1 MSGFLE
7 KRLLRKSAQRWATVA
22 QQASG
27 MPPEE
32 LRGLQRMAM
41 RLRASLDQ
49 VTTAAETALIP
60 DGQAGIPWP
69 DQCDWA
75 WRPEPWHSPRRPA
88 GITEVSS
95 PHRLSDS
102 VTLFHDCARSEIIL
116 RQLRN
121 TDPGVTAG
129 FGLVMDVYRFDGS
142 FLSLVLSLPPEGV
155 AGLTRNHYF
164 SLRARVDRENPIE
177 IYARLNVQHGPNT
190 EQIVRQLDQSGEV
203 GLAEFDLAY
212 ANINEKRVEKA
223 WIDLIFE
230 SPAMN
235 QVQILDL
242 TLTRA
247 PRADM

>member
-7 KRLLRKSAQRWATVA
+7 KRLLKKSAQRWTAMA
-22 QQASG
+22 ARAPEL
-27 MPPEE
+27 PPQE
-32 LRGLQRMAM
+32 LRELQRMAT
-41 RLRASLDQ
+41 RLRASLDT
-49 VTTAAETALIP
+49 VSVAAGTALIP
-60 DGQAGIPWP
+60 DGQADILRP

-75 WRPEPWHSPRRPA
+75 WRPGPWCAPRRPA
-88 GITEVSS
+88 GITEVPS
-95 PHRLSDS
+95 PHMLSES
-102 VTLFHDCARSEIIL
+102 VTLFHDCARSEITL
-116 RQLRN
+116 RQVRN
-121 TDPGVTAG
+121 TDPAVPAA
-129 FGLVMDVYRFDGS
+129 FGQVMDVYRFDGS
-142 FLSLVLSLPPEGV
+142 FLSLVLSLPSGGV

-164 SLRARVDRENPIE
+164 SLRARIERENPIE

-190 EQIVRQLDQSGEV
+190 EQIVRLLDQTREV